1 MFKLGCLVQD
11 QLSTVIQANV
21 PMQKYEISLLKLYQR
36 KGRNNYQWFYSDIT
50 DAEEEYL
57 LELNSRL

>member
-1 MFKLGCLVQD
+1 
-11 QLSTVIQANV
+11 
-21 PMQKYEISLLKLYQR
+21 MQKYEISLLKLYQR